1 MKVVYFE
8 CPVQDYSEDKTDA
21 LQEKDT
27 KDCVGH

>member
-8 CPVQDYSEDKTDA
+8 CPVQDYSDDKTDA

-27 KDCVGH
+27 KIV